1 MLTEFATINRGIE
14 RMAKMRPNTE
24 KIIIIPF
31 APHVNR
37 TAASRCCRNPTIDYE
52 LVIHTIFK

>member
-1 MLTEFATINRGIE
+1 
-14 RMAKMRPNTE
+14 MAKMRPNTE